1 MQEDSC
7 REPMDRR
14 SGFSKGQTRKE
25 LDMSMNEFIPA
36 DFSPLADWDHR
47 NRANNDGHSAEWK
60 TLSDALKAGEIPGF
74 KLANGRWYVHSAK
87 ASEYLAKQHAA
98 PVEAATKATYS
109 SGINGRHVESAVI
122 ALCEI
127 NNGITLMQATLE
139 RLTAA
144 VESIATQPKAEM
156 AGTWRDMNGESL

>member
-1 MQEDSC
+1 V
-7 REPMDRR
+7 EPGQQGRNYHPWSRTR
-14 SGFSKGQTRKE
+14 SGIFTKGRE
-25 LDMSMNEFIPA
+25 MSMNEYIPA

-47 NRANNDGHSAEWK
+47 NRANNDGHSVAWK

-74 KLANGRWYVHSAK
+74 KLSNGRWYVHAAK
-87 ASEYLAKQHAA
+87 ANEFLAKSKAT
-98 PVEAATKATYS
+98 PVETPVRTDD
-109 SGINGRHVESAVI
+109 GRIHAAVI

-144 VESIATQPKAEM
+144 VESIATQPKAEP